1 MSFLLIGI
9 FNSEGMQG
17 TMFIVLDE
25 LQEQAKEDFL

>member
-9 FNSEGMQG
+9 FNPQGTQG

-25 LQEQAKEDFL
+25 LQEQAEEDFL